1 MIRLT
6 LATVLLAGFLCTLN
20 GQTLVES
27 ADGASV
33 SIENT
38 TRIITIG
45 GSISETVF
53 ALGKGDFII
62 ATDQSTTFPTKVFQL
77 PRVPYVRNLTSE
89 GILSLSPT
97 LILAS
102 DDASPASAIQ
112 QIRDAQVDLVL
123 IKKDESLEGV
133 IHKIKTVGAIL
144 GEEQKA
150 AELIQLNTEQFED
163 AEKLRASFSKLP
175 TVMFIL
181 AVRGENSFMIA
192 GNNTAAASMIRLA
205 GGKNA
210 FDSFEG
216 YKNASM
222 ESILSANPDFIVV
235 MQSRFE
241 EISNGVK
248 KSPGVNITTAVQKD
262 QIIGMDGNLLLGF
275 GPRFGSAI
283 LELMQRIHPEEKIT
297 P

>member
-1 MIRLT
+1 MIRIV
-6 LATVLLAGFLCTLN
+6 LASLFFLGSLEYVN
-20 GQTLVES
+20 AQTIVES

-38 TRIITIG
+38 NRIITIG

-53 ALGKGDFII
+53 ALGQGKLVV
-62 ATDQSTTFPTKVFQL
+62 ATDQSTTYPSQVFQL

-89 GILSLSPT
+89 GILSLNPT

-102 DDASPASAIQ
+102 DDASPVSAIQ
-112 QIRDAQVDLVL
+112 QIRDAEVDLVL
-123 IKKDESLEGV
+123 LKKNESLEGV
-133 IHKIKTVGAIL
+133 IQNLKTIGAIL
-144 GEEQKA
+144 NEEERA
-150 AELIQLNTEQFED
+150 SELIQLNTEQFKKAKEF
-163 AEKLRASFSKLP
+163 RSSFSNQP

-181 AVRGENSFMIA
+181 SVRGENSFMIA
-192 GNNTAAASMIRLA
+192 GNNTAAASMITLA

-210 FDSFEG
+210 FNSFEG

-222 ESILSANPDFIVV
+222 ESILTANPDFILVF
-235 MQSRFE
+235 QSRFD
-241 EISNGVK
+241 EIVRGVK
-248 KSPGVNITTAVQKD
+248 NSPGVNVTTAAQKD

-283 LELMQRIHPEEKIT
+283 LELMQRIHPEEKVT